1 MPHSV
6 PRHSTKVLFISQ
18 RAWLL
23 RLSKEKMTSR
33 RYGSQMAPASQAS
46 SSKRIKDE
54 WHQFDSIALIGNGG
68 SLCFCMCVALI
79 SIDFFLSEQGYGQV
93 YKVLKANGKDKNEFY
108 ALKEVVVD
116 VNESTYAIQ
125 KCEEKILNERK
136 VMWRS
141 AFVFQCHPTSFPN
154 SRY

>member
-1 MPHSV
+1 
-6 PRHSTKVLFISQ
+6 
-18 RAWLL
+18 
-23 RLSKEKMTSR
+23 
-33 RYGSQMAPASQAS
+33 
-46 SSKRIKDE
+46 
-54 WHQFDSIALIGNGG
+54 
-68 SLCFCMCVALI
+68 MCVALI